1 MKLELEVQYLSGE
14 EATYVAAVPEWVKWE
29 RKFNATV
36 NEAESKLGLEGLTF
50 LAYHAMKRENPNKA
64 QISLDNWCN
73 LVADIEIEETAI
85 NPTQAVA
92 SAD

>member
-50 LAYHAMKRENPNKA
+50 LA
-64 QISLDNWCN
+64 
-73 LVADIEIEETAI
+73 
-85 NPTQAVA
+85 
-92 SAD
+92 